1 MSISVLEH
9 RDRLGVKPGQIYIDG
24 AWRDGSA
31 GTWTAVH
38 PATNEEVTTIAI
50 ASAEDVSA
58 AVGAARTAFD
68 ESGWATWQARDR
80 KKLIQRIAQVFSDH
94 SAELGELQTLDN
106 GIPAGFSSIYQLS
119 ADIAADIFD
128 YHAGWVD
135 RISGDTLPPYTGG
148 DFFTY
153 TLKEPVGVVAAVIP
167 WNAPV
172 MLYAQKVAPALAAG
186 CTVVLKPSEFAS
198 LTSIRMTEL
207 LEEAG
212 VPAGVVNL
220 VTGPP
225 DPTGEAL
232 ITDPRIDK
240 ITFTGSRA
248 VGTRMME
255 AAAPN
260 IVRTS
265 LELGG
270 KSASIVFPDVDLNA
284 VGMASMGMVSMG
296 LSGQGCVCHTR
307 VLAHRDIYDEF
318 INQCATFATLTTYGD
333 PFDPGTTS
341 AALINKRQLDKVTNF
356 IESGKAAGAEL
367 VCGGDRPGGDLAN
380 GNFVNPTLFANATN
394 EMSIARD
401 EIFGPVLTVIP
412 FTEEDEAIRIAND
425 SPYGLG
431 GGVHTN
437 DMKRAIR
444 VSRAIRAGTIGVN
457 GFTVM
462 PNAPFGGYKASGLGR
477 EGGWESIEG
486 FLETKTVTVAAGDSG
501 F

>member
-1 MSISVLEH
+1 MSISILEH
-9 RDRLGVKPGQIYIDG
+9 RDRMGVKPGQLYING
-24 AWRDGSA
+24 TWRDGA
-31 GTWTAVH
+31 TGNWTTVH

-50 ASAEDVSA
+50 ASVEDVA
-58 AVGAARTAFD
+58 DAVGAARTAFD
-68 ESGWATWQARDR
+68 DSGWATWRARDR
-80 KKLIQRIAQVFSDH
+80 KKLIQRIAQVLGDH
-94 SAELGELQTLDN
+94 AADIAEMQTLDN
-106 GIPAGFSSIYQLS
+106 GIPMSFSSIYQLS
-119 ADIAADIFD
+119 GDIAADIFD

-135 RISGDTLPPYTGG
+135 RISGDTLPNYTGG

-172 MLYAQKVAPALAAG
+172 MLFAQKIAPALASG
-186 CTVVLKPSEFAS
+186 CTVVLKPSEYAS
-198 LTSIRMTEL
+198 LTSIYMMQL

-212 VPAGVVNL
+212 VPPGVVNL

-260 IVRTS
+260 IIRTS

-270 KSASIVFPDVDLNA
+270 KSASIVFPDADIASVA
-284 VGMASMGMVSMG
+284 MASMGMVSMG

-307 VLAHRDIYDEF
+307 VLAHRDIYDDLVS
-318 INQCATFATLTTYGD
+318 QAATFASFTALGD
-333 PFDPGTTS
+333 PFDPTVTS
-341 AALINKRQLDKVTNF
+341 SALINKRQLDKVSAF

-380 GNFVNPTLFANATN
+380 GNFINPTLFANVDN
-394 EMSIARD
+394 SMSIARD

-412 FTEEDEAIRIAND
+412 FSDEAEAIQIAND

-431 GGVHTN
+431 GGVHTA
-437 DMKRAIR
+437 DGKRAIR
-444 VSRAIRAGTIGVN
+444 VARAIRAGTIGVN

-486 FLETKTVTVAAGDSG
+486 FLETKTVTFAVGDDS